1 MKILIA
7 PNSFKQCS
15 DSVSLSKLLYEFLSK
30 RINTDYLISPIS
42 DGGDGFLNVCDYHFN
57 GKILTYLISTAYD
70 NSKFKCDVLYDV
82 QKNEIYIE
90 SADIIGMK
98 VIPAEKMNA
107 ILLSSKGLG
116 ELLKLIAK
124 DCSSNRIEVNRV
136 IIGIGGTATIDMG
149 LGACSAL
156 GFKLFGEKN
165 KELTVIPKNFH
176 KVKSVEWEQLK
187 LPFTLSC
194 ILDVNNP
201 LFGEKGGIKIYGKQ
215 KGASKNEINII
226 EKGMGN
232 ILQLIS
238 KRLLIKKDLFLSG
251 AGGGIPAG
259 LKLFF
264 GSKDVSAEEFIL
276 NYLKLQSKIT
286 CADMLITGEGSFD
299 EQSFM
304 GKGAGIL
311 VREALKLEKRIF
323 LICGKV
329 SEEIKMKMIENTMV
343 IELRKFF
350 ENEEE
355 SISNYKKGI
364 EMAAEL
370 IAKVIKA

>member
-1 MKILIA
+1 MTGVQTCAL
-7 PNSFKQCS
+7 
-15 DSVSLSKLLYEFLSK
+15 
-30 RINTDYLISPIS
+30 PIS
-42 DGGDGFLNVCDYHFN
+42 
-57 GKILTYLISTAYD
+57 
-70 NSKFKCDVLYDV
+70 
-82 QKNEIYIE
+82 
-90 SADIIGMK
+90 
-98 VIPAEKMNA
+98 
-107 ILLSSKGLG
+107 
-116 ELLKLIAK
+116 
-124 DCSSNRIEVNRV
+124 
-136 IIGIGGTATIDMG
+136 ATIDMG

-238 KRLLIKKDLFLSG
+238 KRLVIKKDLFLSG